1 MTVNML
7 GSHQEVPSRTV
18 AQGLWPWIPIGI
30 STVSVSA
37 LLYYHFHQFE
47 FTPTAALQLAYAWIY
62 RSFGLAPS
70 FLFFLLVAA
79 WSSVW
84 LLTGELQRPVGRLLR
99 ITSMAVLVGI
109 FLNLGEGGV
118 SPGVHKGELGAWLAF
133 GLWQWFG
140 YVPSLVVVFAMT
152 FASMLL
158 ATDFFF
164 SDAFERLRRT
174 RAAEAGVEDEVTDR
188 LRSIGAASPQPVASE
203 APSSAMTSHVP
214 DAAVGSNRS
223 TPHDALPTPAAAE
236 PMEISAPRPRR
247 SYFERRRERQGHRTA
262 HDDEWTPLAPESQ
275 EIDNAETLAHEPVRA
290 TDKAE
295 SEDEPRSEI
304 QDAWST
310 AEALAR
316 EVPPAEASRV
326 QRAPDVEAE
335 AARWISDFGEPADEP
350 PVVEPE
356 IPASRWSHAID
367 LGASPLEMAAAGFDA
382 RPEPQPNT
390 EPEPAAAD
398 GDVVAARDAF
408 ASELERMIAP
418 TTESE
423 FVREMEPEVLA
434 TNEFVVV
441 SPTPEESLSEL
452 PPELP
457 PETLVAKEP
466 EPTQAVI
473 EPEEPVVSIPRPDVA
488 PPPRLFE
495 PVAIVPPPP
504 PEPETKQQQLFG
516 GQLDENLVQ
525 EAIEL
530 VTGSRRASVTF
541 LQRKLRIDYALA
553 ADVLA
558 ELAARGIIAVEGDA
572 TQGRVL
578 GS

>member
-1 MTVNML
+1 MNTS
-7 GSHQEVPSRTV
+7 GSHQVVPSRTI
-18 AQGLWPWIPIGI
+18 AHSLWPWLPIGI

-47 FTPTAALQLAYAWIY
+47 FTPTAPLQLAYAWIY

-84 LLTGELQRPVGRLLR
+84 LLTGELQRPVSRLLR
-99 ITSMAVLVGI
+99 ITSMSVLVGI

-174 RAAEAGVEDEVTDR
+174 RAAEAGVEDEVTER
-188 LRSIGAASPQPVASE
+188 LRSIGGASPQPVASE
-203 APSSAMTSHVP
+203 APSSAMTPHVP
-214 DAAVGSNRS
+214 DADVELTRS
-223 TPHDALPTPAAAE
+223 TPHDALPTPSAAE
-236 PMEISAPRPRR
+236 PMEIDAPRQRR

-290 TDKAE
+290 TDETEA
-295 SEDEPRSEI
+295 EDEPRSEI

-316 EVPPAEASRV
+316 EVPPAEAPRV

-367 LGASPLEMAAAGFDA
+367 LGASPLETAAAGFDA
-382 RPEPQPNT
+382 RPEPQP
-390 EPEPAAAD
+390 EPQPDPAAAD

-418 TTESE
+418 TTESK
-423 FVREMEPEVLA
+423 FVRELEPEVLA

-441 SPTPEESLSEL
+441 SGTPAELS
-452 PPELP
+452 
-457 PETLVAKEP
+457 P
-466 EPTQAVI
+466 EPPPGSDEVKDDELAAAA
-473 EPEEPVVSIPRPDVA
+473 EPSEPVVSIPRPDVV

-504 PEPETKQQQLFG
+504 PEPESKQQQLFG